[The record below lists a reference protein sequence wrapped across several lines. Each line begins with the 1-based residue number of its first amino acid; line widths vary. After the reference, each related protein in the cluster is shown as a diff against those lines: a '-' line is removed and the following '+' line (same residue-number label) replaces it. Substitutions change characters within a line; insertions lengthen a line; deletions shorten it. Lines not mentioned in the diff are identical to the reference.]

1 MKVLKFSCVSG
12 LNSGDDLISY
22 VIEEEFKVKHSIIS
36 LDILG
41 LKFDLEN
48 RINSKNIHR
57 VPNNNKLRNFLAGF
71 VRWCDY
77 RLNHRIKFRSAI
89 KSSELVIIGGGQ
101 IIDDF
106 ATGHMLYRIIDI
118 IKICRSFNVPVIIG
132 FVGVSQLSNK
142 NFNKLESL
150 APYLDKFCVRDSK
163 SLARLKENNINARET
178 NLVADPVFNISKW
191 VSLNNSETK
200 YIGVNIMNLNSVL
213 GIKDQNLE
221 TCAKNLIDIAKD
233 LHLEVRLILTSF
245 GQDLDMARE
254 LEKHFKNAN
263 HRIDIKFVTTPE
275 SVAEAYTGV
284 EIMFSHRMHSS
295 IIAMSYGIPCLAYNW
310 HTKVEG
316 LEKLVN
322 KDAKILKIH
331 EDLNFE
337 SHLFIERANAMLLSK
352 HSNDFDLKN
361 IKSDI
366 NNYFSDITRR

>member
-36 LDILG
+36 LDIMG

-48 RINSKNIHR
+48 RLNSKNIHR

-71 VRWCDY
+71 VRWFDY
-77 RLNHRIKFRSAI
+77 RLNHRIKFKEAI

-118 IKICRSFNVPVIIG
+118 IKICRIFNVPVVIA

-150 APYLDKFCVRDSK
+150 APYLERFCVRDSK
-163 SLARLKENNINARET
+163 SLVRLKENNISARET

-191 VSLNNSETK
+191 VSLNNSKIK

-213 GIKDQNLE
+213 GIKEQNLE

-254 LEKHFKNAN
+254 LEKHFKKAN
-263 HRIDIKFVTTPE
+263 HRIDVKFVTTPD
-275 SVAEAYTGV
+275 SVSEAFTGV
-284 EIMFSHRMHSS
+284 AIMFSHRMHSS

-322 KDAKILKIH
+322 KYSKILKIH
-331 EDLNFE
+331 QDLNFD
-337 SHLFIERANAMLLSK
+337 SHLFIEKANALLLSK

-366 NNYFSDITRR
+366 NNYFSEITSR

>member
-22 VIEEEFKVKHSIIS
+22 VIEQEFKIKHAIIS
-36 LDILG
+36 LDIMG
-41 LKFDLEN
+41 LKFDLEK
-48 RINSKNIHR
+48 RINTKNTHK
-57 VPNNNKLRNFLAGF
+57 VPNNNKLRNSLAGF

-77 RLNHRIKFRSAI
+77 ILNHRSKFREAI
-89 KSSELVIIGGGQ
+89 KNSELVIIGGGQ

-118 IKICRSFNVPVIIG
+118 IRICRRFNIPVIIS
-132 FVGVSQLSNK
+132 FVGVSQLSKK
-142 NFNKLESL
+142 NFSKLESL
-150 APYLDKFCVRDSK
+150 APYLDNFCVRDSK
-163 SLARLKENNINARET
+163 SLARLKDNNIKARET

-191 VSLNNSETK
+191 VTLNNSETK

-213 GIKDQNLE
+213 GLKHQNLE
-221 TCAKNLIDIAKD
+221 TCAKNLIEIAKE

-254 LEKHFKNAN
+254 LEKHFKHAN
-263 HRIDIKFVTTPE
+263 YRIDIKFVTNPE
-275 SVAEAYTGV
+275 SVAEAYSGV

-295 IIAMSYGIPCLAYNW
+295 IIAMSYGIPCFAYNW

-322 KDAKILKIH
+322 KDNKILKIH

-337 SHLFIERANAMLLSK
+337 SHLLMESAKAMLLSK
-352 HSNDFDLKN
+352 HDNDFDLKN
-361 IKSDI
+361 LKSEI
-366 NNYFSDITRR
+366 NNYFSGII